1 MFGFKRTI
9 KQLDDRELEI
19 DQKVI
24 TQPGQY
30 IVLENEGMP
39 IRDSDE
45 KGRMYVKV
53 IVVIPEYG
61 QEALEKL
68 STLFD

>member
-1 MFGFKRTI
+1 
-9 KQLDDRELEI
+9 
-19 DQKVI
+19 
-24 TQPGQY
+24 
-30 IVLENEGMP
+30 VLENEGMP

-61 QEALEKL
+61 EEALGKL